1 MRSQDE
7 LKKMAAQ
14 AALQYIEEDMI
25 IGVGSGS
32 TVNYFIDELASIK
45 HKIDACVAS
54 SHETANRLKAKGI
67 PVIDTELS
75 FQDPAKLL
83 HYCENYN
90 FFCATTWMPDN
101 TAVHIR
107 NREKRSQ
114 LIDLLDQLALPV
126 ISLVD
131 PWSRIAANAVI
142 GRGVFIDC
150 FTIVESGC
158 MIDDYATVY
167 GQSGI
172 GHHTRLMRNSVIQRY
187 CSIAGDCVFEPNTFV
202 GTAVKA
208 LKTGAVFGAG
218 TFIHEAVYIRRGT
231 VPNEVV
237 KINGDNMSRVRIL

>member
-1 MRSQDE
+1 MKLLPMLWCNDRSRPV
-7 LKKMAAQ
+7 
-14 AALQYIEEDMI
+14 IF
-25 IGVGSGS
+25 VGSSSNMSRFADVCAINGIA
-32 TVNYFIDELASIK
+32 VAGIIDSDYWGNTAEL
-45 HKIDACVAS
+45 
-54 SHETANRLKAKGI
+54 EGI

-75 FQDPAKLL
+75 FQDPVKLL
-83 HYCENYN
+83 HYSENYN

-101 TAVHIR
+101 TSVHIR
-107 NREKRSQ
+107 NREKRAHQ
-114 LIDLLDQLALPV
+114 IDLLDQSALPV
-126 ISLVD
+126 ISLID
-131 PWSRIAANAVI
+131 PWSRIASNAVI

-208 LKTGAVFGAG
+208 LKTGAVFGTG

-237 KINGDNMSRVRIL
+237 KINGDNMSRVRIV